1 MTRRLLLSYLTFALL
16 ILVGLEVPLGYGQQ
30 RNEQHEAFQQLEHD
44 AEVLAVFVDSDLSS
58 NDMAQIDMLAHESA
72 QRLGG
77 QVDVVNAQG
86 DLLSSTHQPTNVSAF
101 ASEIRAVLSGQ
112 GRISTRT
119 TLSGGVEMMS
129 VVVSVHPGLA
139 PHGAIRV
146 SVPTEA
152 MIGACVERFRLILVG
167 IGLLVLAAAAA
178 MAFALARWI
187 SRPVRAL
194 EQATRTLADATSP
207 PPLPTTSG
215 PPELRRL
222 ATTFAATADRL
233 HGLIASQRSFIGHAS
248 HQLKTPLAALRLRLE
263 NLEPDIA
270 AAGHSNLQAAL
281 TETDRLAQ
289 MVESLLTM
297 ARCEQNTLPRERI
310 GLAEA
315 VAERISFWTPL
326 AASHAVRISASGPDD
341 AHVQAIPAAVDQI
354 LDNLLSNALRAA
366 PHGSTITVTWQSA
379 PHTDGTPMMELHV
392 IDNGPGLTAQQRAR
406 ALDPFWRA
414 PGMAKD
420 GTGLGLAL
428 VRKLAEVSGGHATLK
443 PGHPVGI
450 DAVVAL
456 PAAPGSTRHT
466 VDPPATWM
474 PDGAQAPADRSA
486 VKGSARRQPSPSGS
500 RWHALSGHDC

>member
-233 HGLIASQRSFIGHAS
+233 HRLIASQRSFIGHAS

-263 NLEPDIA
+263 NL
-270 AAGHSNLQAAL
+270 
-281 TETDRLAQ
+281 
-289 MVESLLTM
+289 
-297 ARCEQNTLPRERI
+297 
-310 GLAEA
+310 
-315 VAERISFWTPL
+315 
-326 AASHAVRISASGPDD
+326 
-341 AHVQAIPAAVDQI
+341 
-354 LDNLLSNALRAA
+354 
-366 PHGSTITVTWQSA
+366 
-379 PHTDGTPMMELHV
+379 DGT
-392 IDNGPGLTAQQRAR
+392 
-406 ALDPFWRA
+406 
-414 PGMAKD
+414 
-420 GTGLGLAL
+420 
-428 VRKLAEVSGGHATLK
+428 
-443 PGHPVGI
+443 
-450 DAVVAL
+450 
-456 PAAPGSTRHT
+456 
-466 VDPPATWM
+466 
-474 PDGAQAPADRSA
+474 RSA
-486 VKGSARRQPSPSGS
+486 DMTADEP
-500 RWHALSGHDC
+500 